1 MRFLGPRR
9 SAALVS
15 LSLLAGACSSSV
27 DLEDLGTTLQDTAG
41 LTEEQAQCVVD
52 EIEASASYTADE
64 INDLADGVVNDLNP
78 PDLTE
83 TETEAAR
90 QELLDAFNSDVANSV
105 ISCGAG
111 AAE

>member
-27 DLEDLGTTLQDTAG
+27 DLGTTLQDTAG